1 MPYISENKTR
11 KGCLFCNLFESQE
24 EPKHI
29 LKKSTHGFLILN
41 VFPYTSGH
49 IMAIPYQHAES
60 LASLSPEETRD
71 LMSLVALGERALLR
85 AYGCSLVHGGVNVGH
100 AAGAGVQ
107 GHVHIHLVPR
117 REGDPEA
124 SRRDADR
131 LTPREPLEASF
142 ERLAQALLEDET
154 ST

>member
-1 MPYISENKTR
+1 MPYILENKTR
-11 KGCLFCNLFESQE
+11 KGCLFCNLLESQE
-24 EPKHI
+24 KPKYI

-49 IMAIPYQHAES
+49 LMAIPYHHRES
-60 LASLSPEETRD
+60 LASLSPEEMRD
-71 LMSLVALGERALLR
+71 LMSMVALGERALLR
-85 AYGCSLVHGGVNVGH
+85 AYGCSVIHGGVNVGH

-117 REGDPEA
+117 REGDSEA

-131 LTPREPLEASF
+131 PTPREPLDASF
-142 ERLAQALLEDET
+142 ERLARALLEDDT
-154 ST
+154 SN